1 MCMVY
6 NYEYDQLAEA
16 DKPMA
21 MAFVSL
27 YLVLVACV
35 CLNLYI
41 ALLTEAFSRVFG
53 DATACTYLEEAR
65 RLLIAQYKF
74 GLTHKY
80 ENYLFENCSP
90 LVSYKSLVFDITYFI

>member
-6 NYEYDQLAEA
+6 NYEYDELADA
-16 DKPMA
+16 DKQMS
-21 MAFVSL
+21 MIFVSL

-41 ALLTEAFSRVFG
+41 ALLTEAFSRVSG
-53 DATACTYLEEAR
+53 VAAACTYLEEAK

-74 GLTHKY
+74 GLTRNF
-80 ENYLFENCSP
+80 ENHLVENCSP
-90 LVSYKSLVFDITYFI
+90 LVS

>member
-41 ALLTEAFSRVFG
+41 ALLTEAFSRVVS
-53 DATACTYLEEAR
+53 DATACTYLEEAK
-65 RLLIAQYKF
+65 RLLIAQHKF
-74 GLTHKY
+74 GLTRQY
-80 ENYLFENCSP
+80 EIHLYDNCSP
-90 LVSYKSLVFDITYFI
+90 LVS